1 MIASASLASTAL
13 TKRASSAL
21 ISASSAAPAR
31 TSVEPQQIVSA
42 GMIAIEIPVMLF
54 IAAPFSPRENSD
66 VAVTMLL
73 AEIDYLFFSCGGVGF
88 RIDKHQMFG
97 GHIVDSVGLDVKI
110 VVVADNKCHLNSSP
124 RTPHRIRFFP

>member
-31 TSVEPQQIVSA
+31 TSVAPQQIVSA
-42 GMIAIEIPVMLF
+42 AIIAIEIPVMLF

-73 AEIDYLFFSCGGVGF
+73 AEIGYLFFRRSGARF
-88 RIDKHQMFG
+88 RVDSHQMFC
-97 GHIVDSVGLDVKI
+97 GHIVDSVGLAVQI
-110 VVVADNKCHLNSSP
+110 LVFAGNKFHFL
-124 RTPHRIRFFP
+124 